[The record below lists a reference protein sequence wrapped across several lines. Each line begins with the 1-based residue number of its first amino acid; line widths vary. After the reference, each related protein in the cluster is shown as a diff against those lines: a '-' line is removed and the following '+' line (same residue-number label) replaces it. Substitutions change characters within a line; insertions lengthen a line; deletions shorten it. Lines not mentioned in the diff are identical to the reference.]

1 MEPCGPENFT
11 QTFTDFGVCY
21 TFNNPKKKEDVRYV
35 QQTGFDYGLFLRLNV
50 EQWEYYNSYNT
61 GAGVKVV
68 HQNMQG
74 RIGPGPP
81 QKHTVGPPGPPESP
95 Y

>member
-1 MEPCGPENFT
+1 MMEDCGPENFT

-21 TFNNPKKKEDVRYV
+21 TFNNPKREEDVLFV

-61 GAGVKVV
+61 GAGVKV
-68 HQNMQG
+68 
-74 RIGPGPP
+74 
-81 QKHTVGPPGPPESP
+81 KKS
-95 Y
+95 